1 MLGDIIKGSMN
12 EECSK
17 DRGQHIYPDVCPDSI
32 EPCGHVPAI
41 DPYGQ
46 YHQCQSYCQWEIHHL
61 LRIELDMLL
70 VPGSYA
76 GDEYQ
81 QQCYELTVYEIVV
94 FVDGKLCQTVVKV
107 QHQRSH
113 GCQRLIR
120 HGIHEELY
128 Q

>member
-70 VPGSYA
+70 VPGSNT
-76 GDEYQ
+76 GDDNQ
-81 QQCYELTVYEIVV
+81 KQGHELTVYEIAMP
-94 FVDGKLCQTVVKV
+94 VDGKLSQTVVKV

-120 HGIHEELY
+120 HGIHEKLY